1 MEDRIMRSEV
11 EMIYYEDDISSHEQF
26 VELLFKLRKLT
37 KYITIVQI
45 DGEKKN
51 DPMITKAMEKMTLLD
66 KYNALEWYGTLRLS
80 HCGTVY
86 EFDVK
91 DKSFFSDLMEYEAFY
106 IPATSRDGEYRP
118 EYTSFGLNDIAF
130 LDRDKGP
137 LFFTTT
143 HEGFSVIHPDVLDV
157 DISWLNKVYF

>member
-1 MEDRIMRSEV
+1 MRSEV
-11 EMIYYEDDISSHEQF
+11 EMIDYDYDISSHGQF
-26 VELLFKLRKLT
+26 IELLFKLRKLT

-51 DPMITKAMEKMTLLD
+51 DPVISKAMEKMILLD
-66 KYNALEWYGTLRLS
+66 KYKALEWHGTLHLS
-80 HCGTVY
+80 HCGMVY

-106 IPATSRDGEYRP
+106 IPATSRNGEYRP

-143 HEGFSVIHPDVLDV
+143 HEGFSDIHPDVLDV
-157 DISWLNKVYF
+157 DISWRNKVYL

>member
-1 MEDRIMRSEV
+1 
-11 EMIYYEDDISSHEQF
+11 
-26 VELLFKLRKLT
+26 
-37 KYITIVQI
+37 
-45 DGEKKN
+45 
-51 DPMITKAMEKMTLLD
+51 MITKAMEKMTLLD

-106 IPATSRDGEYRP
+106 IPATSRNGEYRP

-130 LDRDKGP
+130 LDRYKGP

>member
-1 MEDRIMRSEV
+1 MRSEV

-45 DGEKKN
+45 DDEKKN

-106 IPATSRDGEYRP
+106 IPTTSRDGEYRP

-130 LDRDKGP
+130 LDRYKVP

-157 DISWLNKVYF
+157 DISWLNKVFF

>member
-1 MEDRIMRSEV
+1 MRSEL
-11 EMIYYEDDISSHEQF
+11 EMIDYDYDISSHEQF

-45 DGEKKN
+45 DDEKKN

-66 KYNALEWYGTLRLS
+66 KNNALEWY
-80 HCGTVY
+80 GTVY

-130 LDRDKGP
+130 LDRYKVP

>member
-1 MEDRIMRSEV
+1 MRSES
-11 EMIYYEDDISSHEQF
+11 EMTDYDYDISSHEQF
-26 VELLFKLRKLT
+26 VELLLKLRKLT

-51 DPMITKAMEKMTLLD
+51 DPVISKAMYKMTLLD
-66 KYNALEWYGTLRLS
+66 KYNALEWYGTHRS
-80 HCGTVY
+80 HGYATVY

-106 IPATSRDGEYRP
+106 IPAESRSGEYCP
-118 EYTSFGLNDIAF
+118 ERTSFGLNDIAF
-130 LDRDKGP
+130 LDSDKRP
-137 LFFTTT
+137 LFYTTT

-157 DISWLNKVYF
+157 DISWVNKIYL

>member
-1 MEDRIMRSEV
+1 MRSEL
-11 EMIYYEDDISSHEQF
+11 EMIDYDYDISSHEQF

-45 DGEKKN
+45 DDEKKN
-51 DPMITKAMEKMTLLD
+51 
-66 KYNALEWYGTLRLS
+66 NALEWYGTLRLS

-130 LDRDKGP
+130 LDRYKVP

>member
-130 LDRDKGP
+130 LDRYKGP

>member
-1 MEDRIMRSEV
+1 MEDRIMRREV
-11 EMIYYEDDISSHEQF
+11 EMIDYDYDISSHEQF

-51 DPMITKAMEKMTLLD
+51 DPVISKAMEKMILLD
-66 KYNALEWYGTLRLS
+66 KYKALEWHGTLHLG
-80 HCGTVY
+80 HCGMVY

-106 IPATSRDGEYRP
+106 IPATSRNGEYRP

-143 HEGFSVIHPDVLDV
+143 HEGFSAVHPDVLDV
-157 DISWLNKVYF
+157 DISWRNKVYL

>member
-1 MEDRIMRSEV
+1 
-11 EMIYYEDDISSHEQF
+11 
-26 VELLFKLRKLT
+26 
-37 KYITIVQI
+37 
-45 DGEKKN
+45 
-51 DPMITKAMEKMTLLD
+51 MITKAMEKMTLLD
-66 KYNALEWYGTLRLS
+66 KYNALEWYGILRLS

-86 EFDVK
+86 EFYVK

-130 LDRDKGP
+130 LDRDKVP

-143 HEGFSVIHPDVLDV
+143 HEGFSVIHPDVLDI